1 MAIFNTLLMQN
12 IQFYFKNIILFGSM
26 AIAFSLIGFLLE
38 EKISPHDPLPSA
50 TIEHI
55 IGHIIWGFLAAL
67 ASKRIRYI
75 VLCGIFAIVLDVD
88 HLANFIGFD
97 LVSRMGHSLT
107 FAIISATVLIIAN
120 KRDYILGSVVIGA
133 IFSHVSFDIFLKGSD
148 AFPLFSPFNNE
159 IIYLQNFDWAMLQI
173 FSFLFIWVVTL
184 KFTNMKKQ
192 NEYKKENK
200 KENK

>member
-1 MAIFNTLLMQN
+1 
-12 IQFYFKNIILFGSM
+12 
-26 AIAFSLIGFLLE
+26 
-38 EKISPHDPLPSA
+38 
-50 TIEHI
+50 
-55 IGHIIWGFLAAL
+55 
-67 ASKRIRYI
+67 
-75 VLCGIFAIVLDVD
+75 
-88 HLANFIGFD
+88 
-97 LVSRMGHSLT
+97 
-107 FAIISATVLIIAN
+107 AIISATVLIIAN